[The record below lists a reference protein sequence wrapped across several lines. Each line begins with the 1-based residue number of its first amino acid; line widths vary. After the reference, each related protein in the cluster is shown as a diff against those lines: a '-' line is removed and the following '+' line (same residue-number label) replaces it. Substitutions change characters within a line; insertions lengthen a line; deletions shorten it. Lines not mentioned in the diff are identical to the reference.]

1 MNMMRR
7 KTTHKHSIDLGSR
20 KIDEEKYR
28 FKMMRPN
35 AELAA
40 NDATTPL
47 KQTNVG
53 LLSPSQW
60 QDVGNDAYGCI

>member
-1 MNMMRR
+1 
-7 KTTHKHSIDLGSR
+7 
-20 KIDEEKYR
+20 
-28 FKMMRPN
+28 MMRPN

-60 QDVGNDAYGCI
+60 QDVGNDAYGCIQNGDPKVALGYHGTDSKEISRQHFNS